1 MTDKS
6 EAKSGDCVMTA
17 TAPFSSAE
25 ECSECKRTSQ
35 AKVRGYKFCP
45 YCGAEIIRFDQAA
58 SERTI
63 EVTVITEPR
72 PVKRVIVDCIVE
84 GGGQ

>member
-1 MTDKS
+1 MK
-6 EAKSGDCVMTA
+6 GDCVMTEIG
-17 TAPFSSAE
+17 PWSSRD
-25 ECSECKRTSQ
+25 ECSECKRRSQ
-35 AKVRGYKFCP
+35 AKARGYKFCP

-72 PVKRVIVDCIVE
+72 PVKSVIVDYIVK